1 MTSSKLLTDYTDYSI
16 TLVTGIADPSL
27 IIEYFKNK
35 EQEVT
40 HLNFADHHK
49 YTLSDIQKILSEY
62 NKDKSIKKL
71 ILTTEKDAV
80 KLMEFENHFGDVNMY
95 ILPINI
101 AFEKQE
107 EFEKQILNY
116 VENNKRNS

>member
-1 MTSSKLLTDYTDYSI
+1 
-16 TLVTGIADPSL
+16 
-27 IIEYFKNK
+27 
-35 EQEVT
+35 
-40 HLNFADHHK
+40 
-49 YTLSDIQKILSEY
+49 
-62 NKDKSIKKL
+62 
-71 ILTTEKDAV
+71 
-80 KLMEFENHFGDVNMY
+80 MEFENQFGDVNMY